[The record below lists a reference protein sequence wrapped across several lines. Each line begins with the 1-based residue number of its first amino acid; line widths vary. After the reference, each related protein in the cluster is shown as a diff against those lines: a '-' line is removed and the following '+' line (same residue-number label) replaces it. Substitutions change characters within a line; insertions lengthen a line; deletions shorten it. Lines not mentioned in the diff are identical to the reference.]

1 MDQSNDAVS
10 NQSTP
15 KSKSFRYLQ
24 SLLLLLLVISFG
36 VINPLVNSTF
46 FSLNLFFIN
55 NKKFLYKLHIS
66 FSFEALIFFIE

>member
-1 MDQSNDAVS
+1 MDQSSNTAS

-46 FSLNLFFIN
+46 FLMKPFFID
-55 NKKFLYKLHIS
+55 NKKFLYKLYIS